1 MEKNLNIYERDLSKV
16 IASKV
21 ELEVQLLELVENFA
35 KKHKIS
41 IKVEIVTETQ
51 TLKLPDGIIET
62 CITGKE
68 ITTRI
73 Y

>member
-16 IASKV
+16 IASKA
-21 ELEVQLLELVENFA
+21 ELEAQLLELVEIFA

-41 IKVEIVTETQ
+41 IKVEIITETQ
-51 TLKLPDGIIET
+51 TLKLPDGIENH
-62 CITGKE
+62 ITGKE
-68 ITTRI
+68 IATRI